1 MSLIKSKLI
10 FFIYY
15 STFFFLLFEILFSEK
30 NIFTFFNNFDLIYE
44 YENNLKNKK
53 KEFETLNNFLNNF
66 EGSDEFK
73 KIVIKDKLFYKD
85 KNEKVYL
92 SPHTAAFTEECMTRM
107 GKETIQNIIDF
118 FNEKLEKSKIV
129 KL

>member
-1 MSLIKSKLI
+1 MSVIKSKII

-15 STFFFLLFEILFSEK
+15 SILFFLLFEILFSEK

-92 SPHTAAFTEECMTRM
+92 Y
-107 GKETIQNIIDF
+107 D
-118 FNEKLEKSKIV
+118 
-129 KL
+129 

>member
-15 STFFFLLFEILFSEK
+15 SLFFFLLFEILFSEK

-66 EGSDEFK
+66 EGSNEFK
-73 KIVIKDKLFYKD
+73 KIIIKDKLFYKD

-92 SPHTAAFTEECMTRM
+92 Y
-107 GKETIQNIIDF
+107 D
-118 FNEKLEKSKIV
+118 
-129 KL
+129 